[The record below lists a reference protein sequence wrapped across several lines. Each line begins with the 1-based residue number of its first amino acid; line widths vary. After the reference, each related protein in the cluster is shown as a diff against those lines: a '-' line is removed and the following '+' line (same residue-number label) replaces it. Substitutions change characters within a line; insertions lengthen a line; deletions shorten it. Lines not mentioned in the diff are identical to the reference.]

1 MLLAVLRRT
10 RAGQRPWQPDAK
22 HLHHRM
28 LAIGHG
34 HRGAVLILYLWAAVL
49 ALGTVSLAFY
59 RGWIT
64 VVAILAAAGIA
75 AACTAYLPRWFPPK
89 APKP

>member
-1 MLLAVLRRT
+1 MVHHCRS
-10 RAGQRPWQPDAK
+10 QCF
-22 HLHHRM
+22 LHSEGD
-28 LAIGHG
+28 LN
-34 HRGAVLILYLWAAVL
+34 LYLWAAVL

-75 AACTAYLPRWFPPK
+75 AACTVYLPRWFPPK